1 MKILLVSQEFPP
13 NVIGGVGYHAYHL
26 AEALTD
32 RGHAVH
38 VLTGA
43 SAGHVA
49 DDSLSALP
57 GVSVSTIEYRR
68 RVAPRLWFARR
79 ARRWLASW
87 DRLDEFDVV
96 HAHEYLDFDRL
107 EFGGTAIQKVHFN
120 LTEKPRYL
128 SLDGVPRPIER
139 AAFAVGR
146 ATIWRAER
154 RLERRAIESADV
166 AIANS
171 RLTRSL
177 CLHRHGVDGRAIE
190 VVYNGVDVDQFTP
203 TATEA
208 NDPLLFVG
216 GDSIRKGF
224 GVLLDA
230 LRQLDP
236 TSDVTVIVVG
246 AVDRVDA
253 TTLASTLPV
262 EFLGRV
268 SQAELAALYQRSA
281 ALVHPALYEPFGNV
295 VLEALACGTP
305 VVVSD
310 ADHCG
315 AAELLDDDTGLVVDP
330 SDREQ
335 LAEAMGSVAAAP
347 DQFSPDACRALAE
360 RHTWDRVAERTIAI
374 ARTAR

>member
-1 MKILLVSQEFPP
+1 MKILLVTQEFPP
-13 NVIGGVGYHAYHL
+13 NVLGGVGYHAYHL
-26 AEALTD
+26 AAALID

-49 DDSLSALP
+49 DDSLSALA
-57 GVSVSTIEYRR
+57 GVSVSTLEYRR

-87 DRLDEFDVV
+87 DRLGEFDVI

-107 EFGGTAIQKVHFN
+107 DFGGTAIQKVHFN

-128 SLDGVPRPIER
+128 SLDGVPRPIEP
-139 AAFAVGR
+139 AAFALAR

-166 AIANS
+166 TIANS

-177 CLHRHGVDGRAIE
+177 CVERHGVDERAIE
-190 VVYNGVDVDQFTP
+190 VVYNGVDIDQFAP
-203 TATEA
+203 TGSEA
-208 NDPLLFVG
+208 SGELLFVG

-230 LRQLDP
+230 LRELDP
-236 TSDVTVIVVG
+236 AGDVSVTVVG
-246 AVDRVDA
+246 AVDSVDT

-268 SQAELAALYQRSA
+268 SQAELAALYRRSV
-281 ALVHPALYEPFGNV
+281 ALVHPARYEPFGNV
-295 VLEALACGTP
+295 VLEALACGSP

-315 AAELLDDDTGLVVDP
+315 AAELLDADTGLVVDP
-330 SDREQ
+330 SAREQ
-335 LAEAMGSVAAAP
+335 LAEAMGAVAAAP
-347 DQFSPDACRALAE
+347 DRFAPDACRALAE
-360 RHTWDRVAERTIAI
+360 RHTWDRVAERTVGI
-374 ARTAR
+374 ARATR